1 MDLLEYEA
9 KRLFGRHGIV
19 VPRGGLWP
27 DPPAGLGPCVV
38 KAQVRAGGRGKQG
51 GIRFA
56 SSLSEARAAAQG
68 LLGSAIGDAAVER
81 VYIEE
86 RLDIARELYLA
97 VTIDR
102 DARCH
107 TLLAS
112 SEGGVEVE
120 AVAAGRILRVPI
132 DPVMGLRPFAVRR
145 VVRFLGPPDEA
156 AEPLGATVQALYD
169 LAMQEEATLA
179 EINPLA
185 LTADG
190 RVVAADA
197 KVSLDDRAAYRHPDW
212 SEFERAE
219 LGTLAERAVLRAGGV
234 AAEVD
239 PEGDVVGVISGAGL
253 MMATLD
259 MMVAHG
265 IRVRCV
271 IDMGGTPLGGSAGL
285 IPIFEAVAAMR
296 PKMTFINAYFHTAL
310 ADSFARGVLD
320 AAETAPLSGK
330 LILRLVGRRAEEGRR
345 LLAPLGFE
353 THEGLVEAIAAV
365 AAAAQEPR

>member
-1 MDLLEYEA
+1 MDLLEHEG
-9 KRLFGRHGIV
+9 KRLFARHGIA

-27 DPPAGLGPCVV
+27 DPPGDLGACVV
-38 KAQVRAGGRGKQG
+38 KAQVRAGGRGKRG

-56 SSLSEARAAAQG
+56 SSAAEARAAAEG
-68 LLGSAIGDAAVER
+68 LLGSALGDVAVER
-81 VYIEE
+81 VYVEE

-102 DARCH
+102 DARRH

-112 SEGGVEVE
+112 PEGGVDIE
-120 AVAAGRILRVPI
+120 AVAPERILRLPV
-132 DPVMGLRPFAVRR
+132 DPVMGLRPFMVRH
-145 VVRFLGPPDEA
+145 VVRFLGAPEEA
-156 AEPLGATVQALYD
+156 AKPLGATVQALHD
-169 LAMQEEATLA
+169 LAVREDATLA

-212 SEFERAE
+212 SEFERVE
-219 LGTLAERAVLRAGGV
+219 SGTEAERAVFRAGGV

-239 PEGDVVGVISGAGL
+239 PDGDVVGVISGAGL

-271 IDMGGTPLGGSAGL
+271 IDMGGTPLGGSEGL
-285 IPIFEAVAAMR
+285 IPIFQAAAVMR
-296 PKMTFINAYFHTAL
+296 PRVTFINAYFHTAL
-310 ADSFARGVLD
+310 ADSFARGVLG
-320 AAETAPLSGK
+320 AAETAPLSGR
-330 LILRLVGRRAEEGRR
+330 LILRLVGRRSEEGRR

-353 THEGLVEAIAAV
+353 THGDLMEAIRAV
-365 AAAAQEPR
+365 AAAAQEAR

>member
-1 MDLLEYEA
+1 MDLLEHEG
-9 KRLFGRHGIV
+9 KRLFARHGIA

-27 DPPAGLGPCVV
+27 DQPGDLGACVV
-38 KAQVRAGGRGKQG
+38 KAQVRVGGRGKRG

-56 SSLSEARAAAQG
+56 SSAVETRAAAKG
-68 LLGSAIGDAAVER
+68 LLGLSLGDVPVGR
-81 VYIEE
+81 VYVEE

-102 DARCH
+102 DTRCH

-112 SEGGVEVE
+112 PEGGVEVE
-120 AVAAGRILRVPI
+120 AVAPERILRLAV
-132 DPVMGLRPFAVRR
+132 DPVMGLRPFMVRR
-145 VVRFLGPPDEA
+145 IIRFLGAPEESA
-156 AEPLGATVQALYD
+156 KPLAATVRALYD
-169 LAMQEEATLA
+169 LAVREDATLA

-185 LTADG
+185 LNADG
-190 RVVAADA
+190 RVIAADA

-212 SEFERAE
+212 SEFEHPE
-219 LGTLAERAVLRAGGV
+219 PGTDVERAILRAGGV

-271 IDMGGTPLGGSAGL
+271 IDMGGTPLGSSEGL
-285 IPIFEAVAAMR
+285 IPIFQAAAAMR
-296 PKMTFINAYFHTAL
+296 PRVTFINAYFHTAL
-310 ADSFARGVLD
+310 ADSFARGVLG
-320 AAETAPLSGK
+320 AAETAPLSGR
-330 LILRLVGRRAEEGRR
+330 LILRLVGRRSEEGRQ
-345 LLAPLGFE
+345 LLAPLGFA
-353 THEGLVEAIAAV
+353 THEDLMEAIRAV
-365 AAAAQEPR
+365 AAAARETA